1 MNDLNIDYINDIL
14 STSVISHKNLIGETL
29 FVNSNPAKVESVEVK
44 KIDSKVVTIK
54 NSNEYNLESKTFKIK
69 NLSTSVIACSVSIL
83 LDNAFIDSFKN
94 NFSLDETQ
102 FYRKGL
108 MRLFM
113 RPRIQSVIDESEFCD
128 WLIVTPKIF
137 KHLSR
142 HKNFQAISD
151 DKITSIKLKGQIN
164 QLSIFV
170 CDYAEKDVVYKGK
183 SSDSSSV
190 MLNELNIT
198 QESNIYNVKVDY
210 LFINKGI
217 RKLTLL

>member
-14 STSVISHKNLIGETL
+14 STSVISHKNLISETL
-29 FVNSNPAKVESVEVK
+29 LVDSNPAKVESVEVK

-54 NSNEYNLESKTFKIK
+54 SSNEYNLESKTFTVK
-69 NLSTSVIACSVSIL
+69 NLSTSVIACSVSLL
-83 LDNAFIDSFKN
+83 LDNAFIDSFKDK
-94 NFSLDETQ
+94 FSLDETE

-108 MRLFM
+108 MKLFR
-113 RPRIQSVIDESEFCD
+113 RPNPQVIVDEAEFSD
-128 WLIVTPKIF
+128 WLLTTPKVF

-142 HKNFQAISD
+142 HKNFQELSD
-151 DKITSIKLKGQIN
+151 DKVSSIKIKGQIN
-164 QLSIFV
+164 HLTIFV
-170 CDYAEKDVVYKGK
+170 CDYVEKDIVYKGK
-183 SSDSSSV
+183 SSDNSCI

-198 QESNIYNVKVDY
+198 SESNIYNVKVDY

>member
-1 MNDLNIDYINDIL
+1 MNGLNIDYINDIL
-14 STSVISHKNLIGETL
+14 STSVISHKNLISEIL
-29 FVNSNPAKVESVEVK
+29 LVDSNPAKVESVEVK

-54 NSNEYNLESKTFKIK
+54 NSNEYNLESKSFIVK
-69 NLSTSVIACSVSIL
+69 NLSKSVLACSLSLL

-94 NFSLDETQ
+94 KFTLDEAL
-102 FYRKGL
+102 FYKKGL
-108 MRLFM
+108 LKLFS
-113 RPRIQSVIDESEFCD
+113 RPNPQVIINKSDLCD
-128 WLIVTPKIF
+128 WLIVSPKVL

-142 HKNFQAISD
+142 HKNFQELSD

-170 CDYAEKDVVYKGK
+170 CNYVEKDVVYKGK
-183 SSDSSSV
+183 TSDISSV

>member
-14 STSVISHKNLIGETL
+14 STSVISHKNLISETL
-29 FVNSNPAKVESVEVK
+29 LVDSNPAKVESIEVK
-44 KIDSKVVTIK
+44 KIDSKIVTIK
-54 NSNEYNLESKTFKIK
+54 NSNEYNLESKSFTIK
-69 NLSTSVIACSVSIL
+69 NLSTSVLACSLSLL
-83 LDNAFIDSFKN
+83 LDNAFINSFKN
-94 NFSLDETQ
+94 NFSLDETK

-108 MRLFM
+108 MRLFG
-113 RPRIQSVIDESEFCD
+113 RPRIQSIIDESEFCD
-128 WLIVTPKIF
+128 WLIVTPKVF
-137 KHLSR
+137 KYLSK
-142 HKNFQAISD
+142 HKNFQDLSD
-151 DKITSIKLKGQIN
+151 DKITSIKLKGRIN

-170 CDYAEKDVVYKGK
+170 CDYVEKDVVYKGK

-217 RKLTLL
+217 RKLILL